1 MQKTAYNGTDF
12 MLFSNPKFL
21 ADMRIAY
28 LGLTS
33 FIYVFKLIDF
43 TLLSIVIITKN
54 RTTH

>member
-1 MQKTAYNGTDF
+1 MQKTAYSGTDF

-21 ADMRIAY
+21 ADMQIAY

-43 TLLSIVIITKN
+43 TILPIVIITKI
-54 RTTH
+54 